1 MYIHFNVGEGLMLRV
16 NLVRVW
22 WFWLDCSKTA
32 GRVSTLSYTN
42 LNWPDTTL
50 LHPNTINLMTVI
62 LSLDT
67 FHKNELTCS
76 SWVYLVVTLR
86 TAGTSDISS
95 LQPGSNRVLS
105 PVISGISSHQS
116 PIYIIN
122 IIIEMDLSPILQRL
136 LSSSYSENHK
146 CTF

>member
-116 PIYIIN
+116 RIYIIN